1 MPTTPMTRGGFSS
14 LMYPGLNKVYLMTL
28 DSYPS
33 EYEKYLNIESS
44 TLKDEDDLVIDGFGL
59 VPEKGEGE
67 GPTFDF
73 IKMSSERNYLH
84 KTYVLGYEV
93 TEELFEDEQY
103 GVINKATAMLA
114 TAVKQTRD
122 TLGAMVLNN
131 AFATTV
137 YLGVDAKGLCATD
150 HPLSK
155 SGGTAANRPTVE
167 VDFDATSLASALQT
181 IETWKDANG
190 LPMLKRPKYV
200 ISGPNQ
206 RDIITKVLGSE
217 KIPGSNDNDI
227 NAVREWELEKMILH
241 YLTDDDAWFITTRP
255 ADHYMKWFD
264 RVKPKFKNY
273 DDPNTGN
280 ARFTTRFRCS
290 SGFTTWQGVYGSQ
303 GI

>member
-1 MPTTPMTRGGFSS
+1 MGAPMTRGGFSS
-14 LMYPGLNKVYLMTL
+14 LMFPGLNKVYLMTL

-44 TLKDEDDLVIDGFGL
+44 SLKDEDDIVIDGFGL
-59 VPEKGEGE
+59 VPEKGEGDP
-67 GPTFDF
+67 PTFDF
-73 IKMSSERNYLH
+73 IKQSNEKNYLH

-122 TLGAMVLNN
+122 TLGANVLNN
-131 AFATTV
+131 GFATTI

-155 SGGTAANRPTVE
+155 SGGTVANRPAVE

-217 KIPGSNDNDI
+217 KMPGTNDNDL

-241 YLTDDDAWFITTRP
+241 YLTDDDAWWITTRP
-255 ADHYMKWFD
+255 MDHYMKWFD

>member
-1 MPTTPMTRGGFSS
+1 MF
-14 LMYPGLNKVYLMTL
+14 PGLNKVYLMTL

-44 TLKDEDDLVIDGFGL
+44 SLKDEDDIVIDGFGL
-59 VPEKGEGE
+59 VPEKGEGDP
-67 GPTFDF
+67 PTFDF
-73 IKMSSERNYLH
+73 IKQSNEKNYLH

-122 TLGAMVLNN
+122 TLGANVLNN
-131 AFATTV
+131 GFATTI

-155 SGGTAANRPTVE
+155 SGGTVANRPAVE

-217 KIPGSNDNDI
+217 KMPGTNDNDL

-241 YLTDDDAWFITTRP
+241 YLTDDDAWWITTRP
-255 ADHYMKWFD
+255 MDHYMKWFD

>member
-1 MPTTPMTRGGFSS
+1 MPSPMGRGGFSS
-14 LMYPGLNKVYLMTL
+14 LMYPGLNKIYLMTL

-59 VPEKGEGE
+59 VPEKGEGDP
-67 GPTFDF
+67 PTFDY

-103 GVINKATAMLA
+103 GIINKATTMLA

-122 TLGAMVLNN
+122 TLAASVFNN
-131 AFATTV
+131 AFSNTYA
-137 YLGVDAKGLCATD
+137 GVDALALCHISHPQSKAAGTNANKPTTD
-150 HPLSK
+150 
-155 SGGTAANRPTVE
+155 A
-167 VDFDATSLASALQT
+167 DFDFATLLSATQT
-181 IETWKDANG
+181 IEKWTDANG

-206 RDIITKVLGSE
+206 RDIITRVLGSTQM
-217 KIPGSNDNDI
+217 PGTTDNDI
-227 NAVREWELEKMILH
+227 NAIREWELEKMILH
-241 YLTDDDAWFITTRP
+241 YLTDEDAWFITTRP
-255 ADHYMKWFD
+255 ADHYLKWFD
-264 RVKPKFKNY
+264 RVKPRFKNY

-280 ARFTTRFRCS
+280 ARFVTRFRCS
-290 SGFTTWQGVYGSQ
+290 YGFTHWPGVYGSQ